1 MKKNRQFPETDFYAD
16 TMERE
21 ETAKKSSSLNRE
33 KGAFISG
40 FEKGLNQ
47 DQGVFNST
55 ALFFTH
61 QEETK

>member
-21 ETAKKSSSLNRE
+21 ETTKKSSSLNLE

-40 FEKGLNQ
+40 FEKGLNR